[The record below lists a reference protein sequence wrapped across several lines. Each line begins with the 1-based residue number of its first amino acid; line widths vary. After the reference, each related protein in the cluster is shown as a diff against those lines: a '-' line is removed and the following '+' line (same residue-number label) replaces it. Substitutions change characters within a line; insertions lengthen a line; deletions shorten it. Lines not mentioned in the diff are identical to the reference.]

1 MFFAY
6 FTFGMMGVLGALTP
20 DIIVEFHLTR
30 FEAGLLG
37 SSLFI
42 AVAGFALPS
51 GMLADRIGARRVI
64 LAGVALMA
72 AGCFAVSQLKNYPI
86 ILLMVFTIGTGL
98 TMLQTSANPLI
109 KLLDAPQNYHRNL
122 TFTIACATFGGFLSI
137 FFLAYIRGTGHPWQ
151 DYYLL
156 FGAVCTVLL
165 GFLAFSKFPVASSTA
180 DRFSWS
186 HVGKLIRN
194 PILITYGVG
203 VYLYGAAEI
212 GTYYWIPKFF
222 EDIHGVPGSVVNAQA
237 SGFLAKVF
245 PSLPAFIF
253 ALFLGM
259 QGVGRLMGGAV
270 LSRFGSRWVL
280 RVYSVMALV
289 SLIVAIFGSKYV
301 TAAGFVAC
309 GLFTSVL
316 FPLLFSGTISSFT
329 EHHGTISG
337 LLCTSYI
344 AQAIVVPSQGWVG
357 DHFGMRWALL
367 IPAVCLTY
375 VVGLSIWGRAKYD

>member
-1 MFFAY
+1 
-6 FTFGMMGVLGALTP
+6 
-20 DIIVEFHLTR
+20 
-30 FEAGLLG
+30 
-37 SSLFI
+37 
-42 AVAGFALPS
+42 
-51 GMLADRIGARRVI
+51 
-64 LAGVALMA
+64 VALMA
-72 AGCFAVSQLKNYPI
+72 AGCFAVSQSRSYPV
-86 ILLMVFTIGTGL
+86 ILLMVFTLGTGV
-98 TMLQTSANPLI
+98 TMLQTAANPLI
-109 KLLDAPQNYHRNL
+109 QHLDAPQNYHRNL
-122 TFTIACATFGGFLSI
+122 TFTIACATFGAFMSI

-156 FGAVCTVLL
+156 FGAVCAVLL
-165 GFLAFSKFPVASSTA
+165 GLLAISVFPLPSSTA

-194 PILITYGVG
+194 PILITYGIG

-222 EDIHGVPGSVVNAQA
+222 EDIHGVPGSVVNANA

-245 PSLPAFIF
+245 PSLPAFIL

-259 QGVGRLMGGAV
+259 QGVGRLLGGAV
-270 LSRFGSRWVL
+270 LNRLGSRWVM
-280 RVYSVMALV
+280 RVYSAMALV
-289 SLIVAIFGSKYV
+289 SLVVAIFGPKYV
-301 TAAGFVAC
+301 SAIGFVAC

-316 FPLLFSGTISSFT
+316 FPLLFSGTISSFS

-375 VVGLSIWGRAKYD
+375 VVGLSVWGRAKYD